1 MTPTTLKVES
11 DPRGCYT
18 FLLDRPAKR
27 NALDEV
33 LLLALEAAADSVS
46 KDQSARL
53 VLLRSTSPTFCAG
66 ADLNEW
72 ADVSPAE
79 ASRLST
85 VGSRA
90 FQALANLP
98 VPTVAVLE
106 GSALGGGLELA
117 LACDLRIGTSNARV
131 GFPEPRL
138 GNAPGWGGVA
148 RIIDVAGR
156 ATARQMLLT
165 GDTLDAPEAH
175 RLGILHRIC
184 TPEGLSAAMCALT
197 ESIVACDR
205 GTLETLKSMLVATD
219 GPSIADDA
227 VLAGYTAT
235 RVESRERKAAFLVSR
250 RGKALAV
257 S

>member
-1 MTPTTLKVES
+1 MTASTLKVES

-18 FLLDRPAKR
+18 FWLDRPAKR
-27 NALDEV
+27 NALDEA
-33 LLLALEAAADSVS
+33 LLLALAAAVAHVS

-53 VLLRSTSPTFCAG
+53 VLLRSTSPIFCAG

-72 ADVSPAE
+72 ADVTPAE

-85 VGSRA
+85 MGSRA
-90 FQALANLP
+90 FQALVNLP

-106 GSALGGGLELA
+106 GPALGGGLELA

-148 RIIDVAGR
+148 RIIDIAGR
-156 ATARQMLLT
+156 ATARHMLLT
-165 GDTLDAPEAH
+165 GDTFDATEAY
-175 RLGILHRIC
+175 RLGILQR
-184 TPEGLSAAMCALT
+184 LCAPDALPVALQALI
-197 ESIVACDR
+197 ESILACDR
-205 GTLETLKSMLVATD
+205 GALETLKALLSTA
-219 GPSIADDA
+219 GPSITQDA

-235 RVESRERKAAFLVSR
+235 RIESRERKAAFLAGR
-250 RGKALAV
+250 R
-257 S
+257 SMPQSIR